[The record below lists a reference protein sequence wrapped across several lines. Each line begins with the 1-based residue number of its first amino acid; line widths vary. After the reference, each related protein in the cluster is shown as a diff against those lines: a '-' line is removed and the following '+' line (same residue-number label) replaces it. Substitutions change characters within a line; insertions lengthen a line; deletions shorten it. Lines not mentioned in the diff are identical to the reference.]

1 MIKILIVDDH
11 QIIRDGL
18 SLYLQNCVDDLDI
31 IVSGSCATGQQALQ
45 SIQHNPPDVVL
56 LDYSLP
62 DMNGDE
68 VMQRMLDIEP
78 DVPIVFLT
86 GNTSTQMAEEL
97 LNSGARGFVGKS
109 LGAIDVVDA
118 ITTVMRGGIYVDASF
133 SNLNI
138 RPLLKKQFGLSE
150 RECQILKLIASG
162 RTGYEIAECLNI
174 SQKTV
179 STYKK
184 RIREKLDVENNMDLM
199 RLAVQYGHDDIACS
213 E

>member
-31 IVSGSCATGQQALQ
+31 RVADSCSTGRQALQ
-45 SIQHNPPDVVL
+45 VFQHNPPDVVL

-78 DVPIVFLT
+78 DMPVVFLT
-86 GNTSTQMAEEL
+86 GNTSTQMAEDL

-138 RPLLKKQFGLSE
+138 RPLLKKKFGLSE

-162 RTGYEIAECLNI
+162 RTGYEIADHLNI

-184 RIREKLDVENNMDLM
+184 RIREKLDVENNMDLI
-199 RLAVQYGHDDIACS
+199 RLALQYRQDDIACS

>member
-1 MIKILIVDDH
+1 MIRILIVDDH

-18 SLYLQNCVDDLDI
+18 ALYLQNCVNDLDI
-31 IVSGSCATGQQALQ
+31 RVADSCSTGWQALQ
-45 SIQHNPPDVVL
+45 VFQHNRPDVVL

-68 VMQRMLDIEP
+68 VMQKMHDLEP
-78 DVPIVFLT
+78 DLPVIFLT
-86 GNTSTQMAEEL
+86 GNTSTQIAEDL

-109 LGAIDVVDA
+109 LGATDVVDA
-118 ITTVMRGGIYVDASF
+118 ITTVIRGGIYVDASF
-133 SNLNI
+133 SSLNI
-138 RPLLKKQFGLSE
+138 RPLLKKRFGLSE

-162 RTGYEIAECLNI
+162 RAGYEIADHLNI

-199 RLAVQYGHDDIACS
+199 RLAVQYGQDDIACG

>member
-1 MIKILIVDDH
+1 MIRIFIVDDH
-11 QIIRDGL
+11 QMIRDGL
-18 SLYLQNCVDDLDI
+18 SLYLQNCAEDLEFL
-31 IVSGSCATGQQALQ
+31 VAGSFSTGREALQ
-45 SIQHNPPDVVL
+45 GIQNNPPDVVL

-68 VMQRMLDIEP
+68 VMQRVLEIEP
-78 DVPIVFLT
+78 ELPVIFLT
-86 GNTSTQMAEEL
+86 GNTSTQMAEDL

-118 ITTVMRGGIYVDASF
+118 ITTVVRGGIYVDASF

-138 RPLLKKQFGLSE
+138 RPMLKKQFGLSE

-162 RTGYEIAECLNI
+162 RTGYEIADHLNI

-199 RLAVQYGHDDIACS
+199 RLAVQYGQDDIACS